1 MVLPSQVSSG
11 LSRVSLKPANRLKR
25 HKVHGQPLSYWLTSF
40 FIGLPEIMGGPIC
53 LEVLPEL
60 RAYRGELLSGGRA
73 IRGNAVHAASFL
85 RERRIVVE
93 DALLNNA
100 ASLRYILIHEL
111 FHFVWWRLGNASR
124 REFDTLIRNEVRVG
138 IKGEL
143 GESSGVAKAKLQ
155 AGDCEE
161 SNPRWKNYVCES
173 FCDTAAW
180 LYGDRTITALVT
192 LPRTPISKRGFWLGA
207 QTGLRA

>member
-1 MVLPSQVSSG
+1 MVPKRRVLSG
-11 LSRVSLKPANRLKR
+11 PPRVSLKPASRLR
-25 HKVHGQPLSYWLTSF
+25 RYEVQGQPLPFWLTRFS
-40 FIGLPEIMGGPIC
+40 IGLPEILGSPIC

-60 RAYRGELLSGGRA
+60 RAYRGELLSGA
-73 IRGNAVHAASFL
+73 KATRGNAVHAASFL

-100 ASLRYILIHEL
+100 SSLRYILVHEL
-111 FHFVWWRLGNASR
+111 FHFVWWRLGNPAR
-124 REFDTLIRNEVRVG
+124 REFETLIRNEVRDG

-143 GESSGVAKAKLQ
+143 GESSGVAKSKLQ

-161 SNPRWKNYVCES
+161 SRPRWKNYVCES

-180 LYGDRTITALVT
+180 FYGDRTITTLVS
-192 LPRTPISKRGFWLGA
+192 LPRKQISKRELWLDA